1 MGMALEAMRAT
12 RSRLDGLMSAA
23 AQLAATEEP
32 RHDGAD
38 SLAARLTQLLADEG
52 LERHGA
58 GGMSSLNADG
68 TPLQLCLTTRASR
81 WDVRL
86 IADPACA
93 IADPLQRAA
102 ISRRAAYA
110 VLSDAKAEALRPLFD
125 RSWAMLLA
133 SSPQQMQQYVEGV
146 LWHGITLGSPG
157 YAAYFD
163 MTKEAPAAAW
173 ARIALWLSAISGFPT
188 ACTTLVDKLR
198 PLALPMCAGIEG
210 SDARKVRLKC
220 YWRLRRA
227 TALAE
232 FGLPLLE
239 HPELR
244 RFLATVIGARTLDG
258 DGLVFAASV
267 SPHDGEIY
275 DVKIDVCAHCLQ
287 YTQDEWRLLLA
298 ELINSFG
305 LSDSPVEALFW
316 PATRISYVGF
326 GVDRF
331 GACRL
336 NVYLGAAHG

>member
-1 MGMALEAMRAT
+1 MEMAQGEIGAIRA
-12 RSRLDGLMSAA
+12 RLAGLVSAA
-23 AQLAATEEP
+23 AQLAAAEEM
-32 RHDGAD
+32 RCDASD
-38 SLAARLTQLLADEG
+38 SLQARLTQMLADDG
-52 LERHGA
+52 SGPHGA
-58 GGMSSLNADG
+58 VGISSLNADG

-86 IADPACA
+86 IADPACS
-93 IADPLQRAA
+93 IADPLHRAA
-102 ISRRAAYA
+102 VSRQAAYA
-110 VLSDAKAEALRPLFD
+110 VLKSARAEALTPLFD
-125 RSWAMLLA
+125 RSWDLLLA
-133 SSPQQMQQYVEGV
+133 PSPQQLQQYVEGV

-163 MTKEAPAAAW
+163 MTKDAPATAW
-173 ARIALWLSAISGFPT
+173 ARIAHWLGAISGFPVSCG
-188 ACTTLVDKLR
+188 ALVDKLA

-227 TALAE
+227 AALAE

-239 HPELR
+239 HPALR

-267 SPHDGEIY
+267 LPHDGEIH

-287 YTQDEWRLLLA
+287 YSQQEWRVLLA
-298 ELINSFG
+298 ELIDSFG
-305 LSDSPVEALFW
+305 LSNSPVESLFW

-331 GACRL
+331 GECRL